1 MVTDLKRDLENF
13 RYKELEGKNQNT
25 KEDKR
30 YYVVKERANEGKA
43 ASLGRIRVRYF
54 PLKNWP
60 FAITDGKVFI
70 NVTTY
75 SHQYSLRTDDAT
87 LTPISSCDPEF
98 KSPSQKNE
106 MIFRKESKNIRT
118 NIIICY
124 FCIDFTFR
132 GHKELSNLS
141 E

>member
-1 MVTDLKRDLENF
+1 M
-13 RYKELEGKNQNT
+13 
-25 KEDKR
+25 
-30 YYVVKERANEGKA
+30 VKERANEGKA

-60 FAITDGKVFI
+60 FAITNKKVFI
-70 NVTTY
+70 NVTSY

-87 LTPISSCDPEF
+87 LNPISSCDPEF
-98 KSPSQKNE
+98 KSPKQYE
-106 MIFRKESKNIRT
+106 MIFRKESRNTRA